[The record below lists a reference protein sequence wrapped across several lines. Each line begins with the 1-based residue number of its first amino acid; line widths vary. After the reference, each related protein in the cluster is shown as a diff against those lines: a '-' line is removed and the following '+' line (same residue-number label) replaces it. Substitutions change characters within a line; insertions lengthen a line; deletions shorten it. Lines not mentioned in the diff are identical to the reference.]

1 MQFTYTYL
9 KNAEM
14 NGVTVGRYKGYD
26 VIPTTKKTLAK
37 NGEDDDYIYLLYDDN
52 NLLYRNGQVFA
63 QVDKNGNVTEFIARR
78 YLIHYNAQKEEVK
91 EIPRAETPEEA
102 PDDARASSKAAETTA
117 STTSG
122 IIGDVAL
129 EILVEDTLKGARETS
144 IDELLKDFNYG
155 LE

>member
-14 NGVTVGRYKGYD
+14 NGVTVGHYKGYD
-26 VIPTTKKTLAK
+26 VIPTTKKTLARK
-37 NGEDDDYIYLLYDDN
+37 GEDDDYIYLLYDDN
-52 NLLYRNGQVFA
+52 NLLYRNGQVFGN
-63 QVDKNGNVTEFIARR
+63 VDKNGNVTEFVARR
-78 YLIHYNAQKEEVK
+78 YLLHYETRKEEVK
-91 EIPRAETPEEA
+91 EIPRAETPEE
-102 PDDARASSKAAETTA
+102 RTAAETTA

-129 EILVEDTLKGARETS
+129 EILVEDTLKGAREMS
-144 IDELLKDFNYG
+144 IDSLLKDFNYG

>member
-26 VIPTTKKTLAK
+26 VIPTTKEKLVK
-37 NGEDDDYIYLLYDDN
+37 NGERYDYIYLIYDDN
-52 NLLYRNGQVFA
+52 NLLYRDGKVFA
-63 QVDKNGNVTEFIARR
+63 QVDKNGNVTEFMARR
-78 YLIHYNAQKEEVK
+78 YLLHYETYKEEVK
-91 EIPRAETPEEA
+91 EIPRAESSESA
-102 PDDARASSKAAETTA
+102 PAAETTA
-117 STTSG
+117 STDEV
-122 IIGDVAL
+122 IADVAL
-129 EILVEDTLKGARETS
+129 GILVEDTLKGARETS

>member
-14 NGVTVGRYKGYD
+14 NGVTVGHYKGYD

-52 NLLYRNGQVFA
+52 NLLYKGGKVFGN
-63 QVDKNGNVTEFIARR
+63 VDKNGNVTEFMAKR
-78 YLIHYNAQKEEVK
+78 YLLHYETHKEEVK

-102 PDDARASSKAAETTA
+102 PAADNDTSTSTA
-117 STTSG
+117 TSTSG
-122 IIGDVAL
+122 IMADVAL
-129 EILVEDTLKGARETS
+129 EALVEDTLKGAREMS
-144 IDELLKDFNYG
+144 IDGLLEGFNYG